1 MSLFPPANGNIPRF
15 TPDFVRLLLQIR
27 DQPITSGLQKRIMK
41 STQPT
46 ISSINKDKI
55 TSNIIKKAKTI
66 PSHQLTE
73 IKGGGNPWIDAS

>member
-1 MSLFPPANGNIPRF
+1 
-15 TPDFVRLLLQIR
+15 
-27 DQPITSGLQKRIMK
+27 MK

-46 ISSINKDKI
+46 TPSTNKEKTASSL
-55 TSNIIKKAKTI
+55 IKKVKTI